1 MADHISIPKS
11 DFQDLVH
18 NVRRGIEVCG
28 EVAKLRIAL
37 RSLSG
42 VGEPLEAL
50 ERAIESC
57 EDVSRLRVEL
67 VALERRLVEADR
79 DLTPRR
85 PPSRTDIKAAF
96 DASVDFVQGKKK
108 PPGG

>member
-1 MADHISIPKS
+1 MADHISIPKR

-18 NVRRGIEVCG
+18 DVRRGIEVCG
-28 EVAKLRIAL
+28 EMAKLRLTL

-42 VGEPLEAL
+42 VGELGTL
-50 ERAIESC
+50 KRAIESC

-67 VALERRLVEADR
+67 VALERRLMEADEE
-79 DLTPRR
+79 LTPKR

-108 PPGG
+108 PPVG

>member
-11 DFQDLVH
+11 DFQDLVCD
-18 NVRRGIEVCG
+18 VRRGIEVCG
-28 EVAKLRIAL
+28 EMAKLRLTL

-42 VGEPLEAL
+42 VDEHLEAL
-50 ERAIESC
+50 KRAIESC

-67 VALERRLVEADR
+67 VALERRLMEADEE
-79 DLTPRR
+79 LTPKR

-96 DASVDFVQGKKK
+96 DASVDFVKPSDKK
-108 PPGG
+108 